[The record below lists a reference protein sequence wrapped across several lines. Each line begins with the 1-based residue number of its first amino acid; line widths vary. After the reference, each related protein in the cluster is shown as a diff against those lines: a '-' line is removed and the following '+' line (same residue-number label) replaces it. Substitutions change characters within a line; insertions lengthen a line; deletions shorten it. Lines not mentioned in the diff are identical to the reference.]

1 MPPQWA
7 AAHLPES
14 VLCSTW
20 DRVRYKAM
28 AYSREKKE
36 LDLSRPVTVWR
47 SQDLLDGR
55 PAESLTMILRTVGC
69 RWNRCTMCGYAGEGA
84 PATAH
89 DLINQFDWAMG
100 RSSPEVSVVKIY
112 TSGSFLDP
120 DEMPVQARDEILGRL
135 KAMGISRLVIESRPE
150 YITGE
155 GVEACL
161 SHLSTEFAIGLESS
175 NDLIREKAI
184 RKGFTFRDFV
194 AASEMVHRQGGRIK
208 AYILLKPPLLTE
220 GQAMRD
226 AIDTG
231 LAARPHADMLSLNLC
246 NVQRNTIVERMWQ
259 RGEFRPPWLWSA
271 LEVLEKVPGPIV
283 CDPVGAGTRRGP
295 HNCGECDERI
305 ASAIRDHA
313 LSQDVGPLRSLD
325 CSCKSAWRE
334 LMELEEEAF
343 GAVLL

>member
-1 MPPQWA
+1 
-7 AAHLPES
+7 
-14 VLCSTW
+14 
-20 DRVRYKAM
+20 M

-36 LDLSRPVTVWR
+36 LDLGRPVTVWR

-55 PAESLTMILRTVGC
+55 PAESITMILRTVGC

-84 PATAH
+84 PATAG

-120 DEMPVQARDEILGRL
+120 DEMPVEARDEILGRL

-184 RKGFTFRDFV
+184 RKGFSFRDFV
-194 AASEMVHRQGGRIK
+194 AASELVHRQGGRIK

-226 AIDTG
+226 AIATG

-246 NVQRNTIVERMWQ
+246 NVQRNTVVERMWQ

-271 LEVLEKVPGPIV
+271 LEVLKSVPGPIV

-313 LSQDVGPLRSLD
+313 LSQDVGLLRSLD
-325 CSCKSAWRE
+325 CSCKSTWRE